1 MKAELQEALAQIEK
15 DKGIK
20 KEVLIQATKDALTSA
35 YKKNFGSTHNIEVE
49 FDNKKGFYLVFNKDV
64 VETVRN
70 PHTQIPLLDAKAI
83 DAKVEIGDKVK
94 VESFLEDFGRIAAQ
108 TAKQVI
114 TQRIREAEKDLIYEE
129 FKERT
134 GEVITGIVQRTGKN
148 QNVLIQLGKT
158 EAILPPKEQILKE
171 RYKVGDRIKCYILSA
186 RTGNKGPQIILSRT
200 YPELV
205 KKLFEMEVPEIY
217 ENVVSIKSVSRV
229 PGYRAKIAVESV
241 DPNVD
246 AVGACVGMKGMR
258 VQAVIKELNGEKID
272 VVAYS
277 QDPTVFI
284 KNSLSPS
291 KVDEVTVD
299 KETKTA
305 LVIVPD
311 EQLSLAIGKEG
322 QNVRLAA
329 KLTNWRIDIKSKSQA
344 TKEKEAELLK
354 KAEEEAAKKEA
365 EKGSIDIKELAGVG
379 PKLEE
384 KLKSAGFKTIEDVA
398 KATIEEL
405 MAIPLLGKVKAE
417 KLLKEAKGKMS
428 DLLDLSDLSER

>member
-35 YKKNFGSTHNIEVE
+35 YKKSFGSTHNIEVE

-64 VETVRN
+64 VETVKN
-70 PHTQIPLLDAKAI
+70 SHTQISLSDAKAI
-83 DAKVEIGDKVK
+83 DSKVEIGDKVK
-94 VESFLEDFGRIAAQ
+94 IESFLEDFGRIAAQ

-114 TQRIREAEKDLIYEE
+114 TQRIREAEKNLIYEE

-134 GEVITGIVQRTGKN
+134 GEVITGIIQRTGKN

-158 EAILPPKEQILKE
+158 EAVLPLKEQIFNEK
-171 RYKVGDRIKCYILSA
+171 YKVGDRIKCYILNA
-186 RTGNKGPQIILSRT
+186 VIGNRGPEIILSRT

-205 KKLFEMEVPEIY
+205 KRLFEMEVPEIY
-217 ENVVSIKSVSRV
+217 ENIVSIKSVSRV
-229 PGYRAKIAVESV
+229 PGHRAKIAVASV

-272 VVAYS
+272 VVGYS
-277 QDPTVFI
+277 EDPAVFI
-284 KNSLSPS
+284 ENSLSPS
-291 KVDEVTVD
+291 KVDEVIVD
-299 KETKTA
+299 KETKTS

-311 EQLSLAIGKEG
+311 DQLSLAIGKEG

-329 KLTNWRIDIKSKSQA
+329 KLTGWRIDIKSKSQVA
-344 TKEKEAELLK
+344 KEKEAELLK
-354 KAEEEAAKKEA
+354 KAEEELDRKKE
-365 EKGSIDIKELAGVG
+365 EGTGDIKELAGVG
-379 PKLEE
+379 PKLES
-384 KLKSAGFKTIEDVA
+384 KLKDAGFKTIEDIA

-405 MAIPLLGKVKAE
+405 TAIPLLGKVKAE
-417 KLLKEAKGKMS
+417 KLLKEAKN
-428 DLLDLSDLSER
+428 L

>member
-35 YKKNFGSTHNIEVE
+35 YKKSFGSTHNIEVE
-49 FDNKKGFYLVFNKDV
+49 FDNKKGFYLVFNKEV
-64 VETVRN
+64 VDAVKN
-70 PHTQIPLLDAKAI
+70 PHTQISLLDARVI
-83 DAKVEIGDKVK
+83 DSKVEIGNKVK
-94 VESFLEDFGRIAAQ
+94 IESFLEEFGRIAAQ
-108 TAKQVI
+108 TARQVI

-134 GEVITGIVQRTGKN
+134 GEVITGIVQRTEKN

-171 RYKVGDRIKCYILSA
+171 KYKVGDRIKCYILST
-186 RTGNKGPQIILSRT
+186 RIGNKGPQIILSRT

-217 ENVVSIKSVSRV
+217 ENIVSIKSVSRV
-229 PGYRAKIAVESV
+229 PGYRAKIAVESI

-258 VQAVIKELNGEKID
+258 VNAVIKELNGEKID

-277 QDPTVFI
+277 QDQAVFI

-291 KVDEVTVD
+291 KVIEIIIN
-299 KETKTA
+299 KETKTSLA
-305 LVIVPD
+305 IVPD

-329 KLTNWRIDIKSKSQA
+329 KLTGWRIDIKSQSQI
-344 TKEKEAELLK
+344 TKEKEVELLK
-354 KAEEEAAKKEA
+354 KSEEELAKKEE
-365 EKGSIDIKELAGVG
+365 EKGIIDVKELTGVG
-379 PKLEE
+379 PKLEA
-384 KLKSAGFKTIEDVA
+384 KLKEAGFKTIADIA
-398 KATIEEL
+398 RAGIEEL
-405 MAIPLLGKVKAE
+405 TAIPLLGKVKAE
-417 KLLKEAKGKMS
+417 KLLKEAKEK
-428 DLLDLSDLSER
+428 